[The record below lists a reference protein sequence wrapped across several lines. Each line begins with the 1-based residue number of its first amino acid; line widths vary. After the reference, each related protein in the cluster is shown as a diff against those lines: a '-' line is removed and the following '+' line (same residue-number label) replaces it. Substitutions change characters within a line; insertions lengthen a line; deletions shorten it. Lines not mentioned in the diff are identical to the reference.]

1 MYRSSEVAYLYSSAV
16 SAELDVVDGRVL
28 ALDGFQLLA
37 RPEVVGGPVPEVAIA
52 LTFVALI
59 INPTPYSLSP
69 NFNSGHATS
78 VLELEKFKITM

>member
-1 MYRSSEVAYLYSSAV
+1 MYRGSEVAYLYSSAV

-52 LTFVALI
+52 LTFVALF
-59 INPTPYSLSP
+59 INPTPYSLSL
-69 NFNSGHATS
+69 FNVSFQLRSRYVGFGA
-78 VLELEKFKITM
+78 